1 MKISI
6 VGLGWFGK
14 PLAQKLSANHSVAGT
29 KSTREGVEQW
39 DMNCVS
45 VHYLNLNAHPDHDS
59 LKPIFE
65 VDTMVI
71 NIPPSASK
79 SKDSPSYL
87 DHMKWM
93 LIGAQKFGVGHIVF
107 ISSTGIFGD
116 HQHEVDEDT
125 KPEPTGGNGEVL
137 FKAENF
143 LADTFAERLTI
154 IRPGGL
160 VGGDRHPAKYL
171 AGRSQVSGKNH
182 PVNMVHRDD
191 LIALTEFLI
200 ENKTTRNCFHAV
212 ASNHPSKKEFYTKSA
227 EKMGLKNPQFD
238 ETDKSRGKLILGEK
252 TQAETVGFVFNDP
265 FAMVEL

>member
-14 PLAQKLSANHSVAGT
+14 PLAQKLSGKHRVSGT
-29 KSTREGVEQW
+29 KSTINGVKEW
-39 DMNCVS
+39 NTPSVS
-45 VHYLNLNAHPDHDS
+45 VHYLDLNAQPDYES
-59 LKPIFE
+59 LKDVFE
-65 VDTMVI
+65 VNAMVI
-71 NIPPSASK
+71 NIPPSAAK
-79 SKDSPSYL
+79 SENSLSYL
-87 DHMKWM
+87 DQMKWM
-93 LIGAQKFGVGHIVF
+93 LKGAQKFGVEHIIF
-107 ISSTGIFGD
+107 ISSTGVFGE
-116 HQHEVDEDT
+116 HQNEVDEDT
-125 KPEPTGGNGEVL
+125 KPEPTRGNGEVL
-137 FKAENF
+137 LKAENF

-212 ASNHPSKKEFYTKSA
+212 ASNHPSKKEF
-227 EKMGLKNPQFD
+227 
-238 ETDKSRGKLILGEK
+238 
-252 TQAETVGFVFNDP
+252 
-265 FAMVEL
+265 